1 MLTIFMPTR
10 RTSGTSKAPASNPV
24 RLTRTFVET
33 GDERCPIAGIW
44 STLPG
49 FDATTE
55 DPELPRPVL
64 WMLPARRAI
73 HRLFIPNLYTTA

>member
-10 RTSGTSKAPASNPV
+10 RTNASKTPATNPV

-49 FDATTE
+49 FDATTDE
-55 DPELPRPVL
+55 PELPRPVL
-64 WMLPARRAI
+64 RILPARRAI
-73 HRLFIPNLYTTA
+73 HRFFIHSFYTAV